1 MRTIAYA
8 IDLKP
13 NSSQRALIVKRALIV
28 ALASLLGLLLW
39 WSYSAG
45 PTRSIYLNTFVVT
58 MDPQNRIVQAL
69 GVEGDRIGAVG
80 SYQEVIDW
88 AGPGAQVVDL
98 GGGAL
103 LPGFID
109 AHGHFPGAGMYAVV
123 ADLNSPPVGSV
134 KTMDDLVSQLADL
147 ADERSGGSWIVGMG
161 YDDTLLEER
170 RHPTRADLDRAS
182 TEHPIV
188 AWHISL
194 HLAVLNSAAL
204 EQLEIDASTPDP
216 EGGVIRRQPGSL
228 EPDGVLEENAT
239 DLASAQLGGPSLL
252 DGLRMLRAGSD
263 IYHRAGVTS
272 AQSGFTTREQM
283 QGMRWASRLGLI
295 SLRLILWPG
304 WETADEMLDGSFQFE
319 SSDPAWL
326 RTGAVKLIA
335 DGSIQGYTGYLT
347 LPYHVP
353 PADDPSYR
361 GYPRIPRP
369 ELIERVERYHRAGL
383 QIAAH
388 GNGDA
393 AIDDILDAFEL
404 AQRAHPRE
412 DSRHIVIHAQM
423 AREDQLD
430 RMQELGIIPSFFSL
444 HTYYWGDRHRDI
456 FMGPERAA
464 RMSPARSALERG
476 MVFTIHADTPVVPM
490 EPLRLVWSAV
500 RRQSVSGAEIGP
512 EQRIPLTEALRAVTI
527 NAAYQHFEEKDKGS
541 IEVGKLAD
549 FVLLSELP
557 SDHPERV
564 DRIPE
569 IRVLE
574 TIIGGE
580 TVYRAERP

>member
-1 MRTIAYA
+1 
-8 IDLKP
+8 
-13 NSSQRALIVKRALIV
+13 VKRALIV

-335 DGSIQGYTGYLT
+335 DGSIQGYTGYLS